1 MSTKSRRQFLKHATS
16 LAAAG
21 LATSL
26 FSQQSTKEKITS
38 RLIKNVIFILGDDH
52 SAEILGCYGNQIV
65 RTPNLDRMAYKG
77 VRFSNFFVNAPL
89 CSASR
94 QSLLTGKYP
103 HATGVTLLQT
113 SFPEEQ
119 LTLAEHLKNF
129 GFKTG
134 IIGKTHFN
142 NNLPHGFDYQ
152 VSHADWQKHLRENP
166 PQQPPAEVKI
176 RPQWKPF
183 QDHARTWLNS
193 EVLPSQYFD
202 ADETATFYTNKAI
215 EFIRANKENRFCLW
229 VGFQEPHSPFNFP
242 IEFAGKYK
250 PEDMPLPKGS
260 PEDDRWIPTVF
271 KDLTDEE
278 KKGIVA
284 AYYTS
289 VEYLDRKI
297 GQILRE
303 LERQQLTPE
312 TLVVYVGDNGYLLG
326 DHKRFEKYTMWEQSV
341 RVPCILQVCNRYG
354 QGRKIE
360 LLAEGVD
367 LVPTVLDILNVEQMP
382 DIQGK
387 SLFPLL
393 TGRTTTHKDYVFSEY
408 LVDNMVMI
416 RNKEWKYVFTSGQHD
431 LGQGYATGLP
441 PSGIFHRLYNLRTDP
456 GETTNLAANPNYQ
469 PVLEK
474 LQAEL
479 LHIFQKTHPR
489 AKELPEGLSV
499 EEQLVWFCEP
509 TDKGANLEAK

>member
-1 MSTKSRRQFLKHATS
+1 MSTKTRRQFLKRTAAI
-16 LAAAG
+16 AAAG
-21 LATSL
+21 LASPL
-26 FSQQSTKEKITS
+26 LSQQSTEEKVKP
-38 RLIKNVIFILGDDH
+38 RLIRNVIFILGDDH
-52 SAEILGCYGNQIV
+52 SAEVLGCYGNQIV
-65 RTPNLDRMAYKG
+65 RTPNLNRMAYKA

-103 HATGVTLLQT
+103 HATGVTLLET

-119 LTLAEHLKNF
+119 LTLAEHLQKF
-129 GFKTG
+129 SFKTG

-152 VSHADWQKHLRENP
+152 ISRADWQKHLRENP
-166 PQQPPAEVKI
+166 PQQPPADVKT
-176 RPQWKPF
+176 RPEWKPF
-183 QDHARTWLNS
+183 QDHARIWLNS
-193 EVLPSQYFD
+193 EVLPSSYYD
-202 ADETATFYTNKAI
+202 ADETATYYTEKAI

-229 VGFQEPHSPFNFP
+229 VGFHEPHSPFNFP

-260 PEDDRWIPTVF
+260 PEDDRWIPQVF
-271 KDLTDEE
+271 KDLTDDE

-289 VEYLDRKI
+289 VEYLDSKI
-297 GQILRE
+297 GQVLKE
-303 LERQQLTPE
+303 LERQQLTHE
-312 TLVVYVGDNGYLLG
+312 TLVIYVGDNGYLLG
-326 DHKRFEKYTMWEQSV
+326 DHKRFEKHTMWEQSV
-341 RVPCILQVCNRYG
+341 RVPCLLQVGNRIG

-367 LVPTVLDILNVEQMP
+367 LVPTVLDILSVEPMP
-382 DIQGK
+382 ELQGK

-393 TGRTTTHKDYVFSEY
+393 TGRTTTHKEYVFSEY
-408 LVDNMVMI
+408 LVDNLVMI
-416 RNKEWKYVFTSGQHD
+416 RDKEWKYVFTTGQRD

-441 PSGIFHRLYNLRTDP
+441 PSGILHRLYHLRTDP
-456 GETTNLAANPNYQ
+456 GETTNLAANPVHP
-469 PVLEK
+469 PVLAR
-474 LQAEL
+474 LQQEL
-479 LHIFQKTHPR
+479 LNLFKKTHPR
-489 AKELPEGLSV
+489 AKELPAGLSI

-509 TDKGANLEAK
+509 TDKAAKVDGE